1 MQKILTLNI
10 VYIFKQKLY
19 MQSEN
24 NDLVEKFEKMIQS
37 DSSIFLDTDEIE
49 EIILYYFNDG
59 DIGMAERAI
68 ELGNSLYPK
77 SININILH
85 SEILLIR
92 GKVNGS
98 LNLIENLLELN
109 ENSHDLIFQKAKI
122 LNKMQ
127 KYKESVSILKNIPHS
142 DQLNYFILD
151 LLLKNYMNIEDYENA
166 IETLIKILNIYPD
179 DKNYFDKLI
188 SCYNLSCKEDDAIN
202 FLNKYLEK
210 NPYSANAWY
219 EIGKLYLKKNKIK
232 ESIAA
237 HEFGIISDESLS
249 SCYVELGKIYELKK
263 DYKKSIYYYKIVNN
277 LNKDSS
283 FSLYRLSK
291 CYEKVGD
298 YDNAL
303 KYLNIIIEKDPLY
316 EKAWI
321 SIAKYYL
328 RKNDHDKA
336 IENLNKALNIISNN
350 Y

>member
-1 MQKILTLNI
+1 
-10 VYIFKQKLY
+10 
-19 MQSEN
+19 MQSESN
-24 NDLVEKFEKMIQS
+24 NLIDRFEKMIQS
-37 DSSIFLDTDEIE
+37 DSSIFLDNDEIE
-49 EIILYYFNDG
+49 EIILFYFNDG
-59 DIGMAERAI
+59 DIMMAERAI

-85 SEILLIR
+85 SEVLLLK
-92 GKVNGS
+92 GNLNES
-98 LNLIENLLELN
+98 YNLIEDLLDFN
-109 ENSHDLIFQKAKI
+109 KNSQDLIFQKAKI
-122 LNKMQ
+122 LNKMK
-127 KYKESVSILKNIPHS
+127 KYLDSISILKKIPFN
-142 DQLNYFILD
+142 DQLNFFILD
-151 LLLKNYMNIEDYENA
+151 LLQKNYMNVEDYDGA
-166 IETLIKILNIYPD
+166 IEILTKIISLYPE

-188 SCYNLSCKEDDAIN
+188 SCYNLSSKEDDAID

-210 NPYSANAWY
+210 NPYSANGWY
-219 EIGKLYLKKNKIK
+219 EIGKLYFNKNKIK

-237 HEFGIISDESLS
+237 HEFGTISDESFS
-249 SCYVELGKIYELKK
+249 SCYIELGKIYEKK
-263 DYKKSIYYYKIVNN
+263 KEYKKSIYYYKIVNN
-277 LNKDSS
+277 LNKESS
-283 FSLYRLSK
+283 FSLYRLSR

-321 SIAKYYL
+321 AIAKYYL

>member
-1 MQKILTLNI
+1 
-10 VYIFKQKLY
+10 
-19 MQSEN
+19 MQSESN
-24 NDLVEKFEKMIQS
+24 NLIDRFEKMIQS
-37 DSSIFLDTDEIE
+37 DSSIFLDNDEIE
-49 EIILYYFNDG
+49 EIILFYFNDG
-59 DIGMAERAI
+59 DIRMAEKAI

-85 SEILLIR
+85 SEVLLLK
-92 GKVNGS
+92 GNLNES
-98 LNLIENLLELN
+98 YNLIEDLLDFN
-109 ENSHDLIFQKAKI
+109 KNSQDLIFQKAKI
-122 LNKMQ
+122 LNKMK
-127 KYKESVSILKNIPHS
+127 KYLDSISILKKIRFS
-142 DQLNYFILD
+142 DQLNFFILD
-151 LLLKNYMNIEDYENA
+151 LLQKNYMNVEDYDGA
-166 IETLIKILNIYPD
+166 IEILTKIISLYPE

-188 SCYNLSCKEDDAIN
+188 SCYNLSSKEDDAID

-210 NPYSANAWY
+210 NPYSANGWY
-219 EIGKLYLKKNKIK
+219 EIGKLYFNQNKIK

-237 HEFGIISDESLS
+237 HEFGTISDESFS
-249 SCYVELGKIYELKK
+249 SCYIELGKIYEKK
-263 DYKKSIYYYKIVNN
+263 KEYKKSIYYYKIVNN
-277 LNKDSS
+277 LNKESS
-283 FSLYRLSK
+283 FSLYRLSR

-321 SIAKYYL
+321 AIAKYYL

>member
-1 MQKILTLNI
+1 
-10 VYIFKQKLY
+10 
-19 MQSEN
+19 MQSDY
-24 NDLVEKFEKMIQS
+24 NDLVEKFEKMIHS
-37 DSSIFLDTDEIE
+37 DSSIFLDNDEIE

-59 DIGMAERAI
+59 DISMAQKAI
-68 ELGNSLYPK
+68 DLGNSLYPK
-77 SININILH
+77 SININILQ
-85 SEILLIR
+85 SEILLLK
-92 GKVNGS
+92 GN
-98 LNLIENLLELN
+98 LNESYELIENLLEFN
-109 ENSHDLIFQKAKI
+109 QNSQDLVFQKAKI
-122 LNKMQ
+122 LNKMK
-127 KYKESVSILKNIPHS
+127 KYMDSISILKNINYS
-142 DQLNYFILD
+142 DQLNFFILD
-151 LLLKNYMNIEDYENA
+151 LLLKNYMNVEDYDNS
-166 IETLIKILNIYPD
+166 IEILIKILAIYPD

-188 SCYNLSCKEDDAIN
+188 SCFNLSSKEDEAID
-202 FLNKYLEK
+202 FLNDYLEK
-210 NPYSANAWY
+210 NPYSANAWF
-219 EIGKLYLKKNKIK
+219 EIGKLYFKKNKIK

-237 HEFGIISDESLS
+237 HEFGIISDESFS
-249 SCYVELGKIYELKK
+249 SCYIELGKIYEKRE

-283 FSLYRLSK
+283 FSLYRLSR

-303 KYLNIIIEKDPLY
+303 KYLNVIIEKDPLY

>member
-1 MQKILTLNI
+1 
-10 VYIFKQKLY
+10 
-19 MQSEN
+19 MQSESN
-24 NDLVEKFEKMIQS
+24 NLIDRFEKMIQS
-37 DSSIFLDTDEIE
+37 DSSIFLDNDEIE
-49 EIILYYFNDG
+49 EIILFYFNDG
-59 DIGMAERAI
+59 DIRMAEKAI

-85 SEILLIR
+85 SEVLLLK
-92 GKVNGS
+92 GNLNES
-98 LNLIENLLELN
+98 YNLIEDLLDFN
-109 ENSHDLIFQKAKI
+109 KNSQDLIFQKAKI
-122 LNKMQ
+122 LNKMK
-127 KYKESVSILKNIPHS
+127 KYLDSISILKKIRFS
-142 DQLNYFILD
+142 DQLNFFILD
-151 LLLKNYMNIEDYENA
+151 LLQKNYMNVEDYDSA
-166 IETLIKILNIYPD
+166 IEILTKIISLYPE

-188 SCYNLSCKEDDAIN
+188 SCYNLSSKEDDAID

-210 NPYSANAWY
+210 NPYSANGWY
-219 EIGKLYLKKNKIK
+219 EIGKLYFNQNKIK

-237 HEFGIISDESLS
+237 HEFGTISDESFS
-249 SCYVELGKIYELKK
+249 SCYIELGKIYEKK
-263 DYKKSIYYYKIVNN
+263 KEYKKSIYYYKIVNT
-277 LNKDSS
+277 LNKESS
-283 FSLYRLSK
+283 FSLYRLSR

-321 SIAKYYL
+321 AIAKYYL

>member
-1 MQKILTLNI
+1 
-10 VYIFKQKLY
+10 
-19 MQSEN
+19 MQSES
-24 NDLVEKFEKMIQS
+24 NDLIDRFEKMIQS
-37 DSSIFLDTDEIE
+37 DSSIFLDKDEIE
-49 EIILYYFNDG
+49 EIILFYFNDG
-59 DIGMAERAI
+59 DIRMAEKAI

-85 SEILLIR
+85 SEVLLLK
-92 GKVNGS
+92 GNLNES
-98 LNLIENLLELN
+98 YNLIEDLLDFN
-109 ENSHDLIFQKAKI
+109 KNSQDLIFQKAKI
-122 LNKMQ
+122 LNKMK
-127 KYKESVSILKNIPHS
+127 KYLDSISILKKIRFS
-142 DQLNYFILD
+142 DQLNFFILD
-151 LLLKNYMNIEDYENA
+151 LLQKNYMNVEDYDGA
-166 IETLIKILNIYPD
+166 IEILTKIISLYPE

-188 SCYNLSCKEDDAIN
+188 SCYNLSSKEDDAID

-210 NPYSANAWY
+210 NPYSANGWY
-219 EIGKLYLKKNKIK
+219 EIGKLYFNQNKIK

-237 HEFGIISDESLS
+237 HEFGTISDESFS
-249 SCYVELGKIYELKK
+249 SCYIELGKIYEKK
-263 DYKKSIYYYKIVNN
+263 KEYKKSIYYYKIVNN
-277 LNKDSS
+277 LNKESS
-283 FSLYRLSK
+283 FSLYRLSR

-321 SIAKYYL
+321 AIAKYYL

>member
-1 MQKILTLNI
+1 
-10 VYIFKQKLY
+10 
-19 MQSEN
+19 MQSES
-24 NDLVEKFEKMIQS
+24 NDLIDRFEKMIQS
-37 DSSIFLDTDEIE
+37 DSSIFLDNDEIE
-49 EIILYYFNDG
+49 EIILFYFNDG
-59 DIGMAERAI
+59 DIMMAERAI

-85 SEILLIR
+85 SEVLLLK
-92 GKVNGS
+92 GNLNES
-98 LNLIENLLELN
+98 YNLIEDLLDFN
-109 ENSHDLIFQKAKI
+109 KNSQDLIFQKAKI
-122 LNKMQ
+122 LNKMK
-127 KYKESVSILKNIPHS
+127 KYLDSISILKKIRFS
-142 DQLNYFILD
+142 DQLNFFILD
-151 LLLKNYMNIEDYENA
+151 LLQKNYMNVEDYDSA
-166 IETLIKILNIYPD
+166 IEILTKIISLYPE

-188 SCYNLSCKEDDAIN
+188 SCYNLSSKEDDAID

-210 NPYSANAWY
+210 NPYSANGWY
-219 EIGKLYLKKNKIK
+219 EIGKLYLNKNKIK

-237 HEFGIISDESLS
+237 HEFGTISDESFS
-249 SCYVELGKIYELKK
+249 SCYIELGKIYEKK
-263 DYKKSIYYYKIVNN
+263 KEYKKSIYYYKIVNN
-277 LNKDSS
+277 LNKESS
-283 FSLYRLSK
+283 FSLYRLSR

-321 SIAKYYL
+321 AIAKYYL

>member
-1 MQKILTLNI
+1 
-10 VYIFKQKLY
+10 
-19 MQSEN
+19 MQSES
-24 NDLVEKFEKMIQS
+24 NDLIDRFEKMIQS
-37 DSSIFLDTDEIE
+37 DSSIFLDNDEIE
-49 EIILYYFNDG
+49 EIILFYFNDG
-59 DIGMAERAI
+59 DIRMAEKAI

-85 SEILLIR
+85 SEVLLLK
-92 GKVNGS
+92 GNLNES
-98 LNLIENLLELN
+98 YNLIEDLLDFN
-109 ENSHDLIFQKAKI
+109 KNSQDLIFQKAKI
-122 LNKMQ
+122 LNKMK
-127 KYKESVSILKNIPHS
+127 KYLDSISILKKIRFS
-142 DQLNYFILD
+142 DQLNFFILD
-151 LLLKNYMNIEDYENA
+151 LLQKNYMNVEDYDGA
-166 IETLIKILNIYPD
+166 IEILTKIISLYPE

-188 SCYNLSCKEDDAIN
+188 SCYNLSSKEDDAID

-210 NPYSANAWY
+210 NPYSANGWY
-219 EIGKLYLKKNKIK
+219 EIGKLYFNQNKIK

-237 HEFGIISDESLS
+237 HEFGTISDESFS
-249 SCYVELGKIYELKK
+249 SCYIELGKIYEKK
-263 DYKKSIYYYKIVNN
+263 KEYKKSIYYYKIVNN
-277 LNKDSS
+277 LNKESS
-283 FSLYRLSK
+283 FSLYRLSR

-321 SIAKYYL
+321 AIAKYYL